1 MISNQLSMSASVNV
15 IIQVPLQA
23 PVMKRELN
31 SKMYS
36 PTSYFLGR
44 FLSNVVI
51 SLLYPVLLISVIYGS
66 VGIDTSLDNILWFY
80 AFGCLSNFVFCG

>member
-15 IIQVPLQA
+15 IIQVALQA

-36 PTSYFLGR
+36 PTSK
-44 FLSNVVI
+44 
-51 SLLYPVLLISVIYGS
+51 SLEKLVPDPVTVLLPAAKVTVPLIAVTPLASEMSFIQLTPEVP
-66 VGIDTSLDNILWFY
+66 
-80 AFGCLSNFVFCG
+80 